1 MVNFNDLLYGA
12 YNTDL
17 LDPTRTKTTGA
28 GHLWNNY
35 QVRKLGLEQ
44 QEANRRAVAGIPAD
58 LPDDFFGGE
67 AGLDGK
73 NYLTHPV
80 SGETYANLHGNPEIY
95 PVDKSH
101 PGQWTITAPEHKFKD
116 SISKVSKTIRKTVGK
131 LFSQTFPGID
141 PYTGLATDAEPTD
154 SEVVV
159 SSDIKKQVGSN
170 MKLYGKMGL
179 IGGLMGG
186 MVAGDGMIPDAWIGP
201 IPLEIVTYFDFA
213 ESDSVVKYRAFGG
226 EYFAHQGGDKNAMR
240 VDFLLVG
247 DGRDVMMNA
256 LRLLRFYSK
265 SQQAGAPLFN
275 TDESYIADPIN
286 ARGEG
291 LWTAEKVM
299 RRRAT
304 ALKLD
309 AKGLARLTK
318 EELAELNI
326 DISMYANGDPTMFTL
341 IWNTLPYAD
350 REAFLD
356 PTNVNSPI
364 YNSPMSPKE
373 LSKTGWATNITK
385 SNDYWSMVPSKNVD
399 VDSIQRTIFQDQKL
413 DAKTGETMVHGDKF
427 YELQNQ
433 GYYTYHYNYPVI
445 IKNQIFNNMWIETVQ
460 FTQEAKQ
467 GIDVIVGHLLLRK
480 YMRPPKLRWSAGGK
494 IIQATESKKAKDS
507 YTKSLKSHE
516 DLAPGGAYKAS
527 EDTRYEQKLGM
538 YPTDKK
544 VWVWEEK
551 RDDKPQITEIVSN
564 LLVGVVNT
572 AVKNLFKIIQNKGVM
587 KLSFLSFQPDS
598 YTSIASRAV
607 L

>member
-1 MVNFNDLLYGA
+1 MSTSYSLE
-12 YNTDL
+12 
-17 LDPTRTKTTGA
+17 
-28 GHLWNNY
+28 
-35 QVRKLGLEQ
+35 QLGLGNPSLFKDATVETGGPSSIPTYQSARIQLEQ
-44 QEANRRAVAGIPAD
+44 TEAAKNVAAPSSKPETFANGQGIPTEVID
-58 LPDDFFGGE
+58 DDFFLVNEPDTGTDVLGDWL
-67 AGLDGK
+67 G
-73 NYLTHPV
+73 
-80 SGETYANLHGNPEIY
+80 S
-95 PVDKSH
+95 
-101 PGQWTITAPEHKFKD
+101 TAPTEKPKTL
-116 SISKVSKTIRKTVGK
+116 SVKYAQTINKVSKSLRKTVGK

-154 SEVVV
+154 TKVIVA
-159 SSDIKKQVGSN
+159 SDIKKEIGNN

-179 IGGLMGG
+179 VGGLMGG
-186 MVAGDGMIPDAWIGP
+186 MVAGDGMTPDAWIGSIP
-201 IPLEIVTYFDFA
+201 IEIVTYYDFA

-275 TDESYIADPIN
+275 TDESYITDPIN

-291 LWTAEKVM
+291 LWTAQKVK

-309 AKGLARLTK
+309 VKGMARLSYD
-318 EELAELNI
+318 ELQQLNI
-326 DISMYANGDPTMFTL
+326 DLSTDFNGTPTGITSALWNQLSYSNRESMLDTNDPT
-341 IWNTLPYAD
+341 
-350 REAFLD
+350 
-356 PTNVNSPI
+356 SPV
-364 YNSPMSPKE
+364 YKSPLTPKE
-373 LSKTGWATNITK
+373 LSKTGWATDTTQ
-385 SNDYWSMVPSKNVD
+385 SDEYYGMVPSKNVD
-399 VDSIQRTIFQDQKL
+399 INSVQRTIFQDQKL

-494 IIQATESKKAKDS
+494 IVAAQEFKTTKDS
-507 YTKSLKSHE
+507 QSRTLQE
-516 DLAPGGAYKAS
+516 RQEIAPGNTYSAS
-527 EDTRYEQKLGM
+527 EGAKYEQKLGM

-598 YTSIASRAV
+598 YTSIASRVV